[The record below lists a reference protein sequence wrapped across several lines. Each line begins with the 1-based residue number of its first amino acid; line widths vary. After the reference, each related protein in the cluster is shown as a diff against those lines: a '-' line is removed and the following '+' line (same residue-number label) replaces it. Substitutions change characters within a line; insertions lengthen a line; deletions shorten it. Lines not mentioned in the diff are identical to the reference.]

1 MSDPSARHV
10 RGVIFN
16 IQRFSINDGP
26 GIRTTVFLKGCP
38 LRCVWCHN
46 PEGLSIGRQLMFDP
60 GKCIGCGACFKV
72 CPNEAHEITD
82 AGHIL
87 HRDRCTVCGL
97 CAEQCHAGAVE
108 VVGRD
113 VDVAEVIDEVI
124 KDEPFYDTSGGG
136 MTLSGGEPTHQLDFA
151 AALLAEAKSNGLH
164 TAVETC
170 GYGPWDKYERLLAV
184 TDLFLYD
191 IKAGGD
197 DIHTELTGVARS
209 GIVEN
214 LRRLHARGA
223 AIWLRLPLIPGVN
236 DTDDHF
242 RGIAQLLAELPSIQN
257 VQVLPYHPLAGAKYD
272 RLGGSSPMTRE
283 VPMPNEDDIR
293 RWLEALKAH
302 GVTATA
308 G

>member
-1 MSDPSARHV
+1 MSDRSARRV

-46 PEGLSIGRQLMFDP
+46 PEGLSIARQLTFDP

-72 CPNEAHEITD
+72 CPNDAHEMTD
-82 AGHIL
+82 AGHVL

-97 CAEQCHAGAVE
+97 CAEQCHACALE

-113 VDVAEVIDEVI
+113 VDVAEVIDEVM

-136 MTLSGGEPTHQLDFA
+136 MTLSGGEPTHQIDFA
-151 AALLAEAKSNGLH
+151 AALLTEAKSNGLH

-170 GYGPWDKYERLLAV
+170 GYGAWDKYQRLLGV

-197 DIHTELTGVARS
+197 EAHTELTGGS
-209 GIVEN
+209 LGGIVEN
-214 LRRLHARGA
+214 LGRLHARRA
-223 AIWLRLPLIPGVN
+223 ALWLRLPLIPGVN

-242 RGIAQLLAELPSIQN
+242 RGIARLVGELPNIEK
-257 VQVLPYHPLAGAKYD
+257 VQLLPYHPLAGAKYD

-283 VPMPNEDDIR
+283 VPTPNEDDIR
-293 RWLEALKAH
+293 RWLDALKAH
-302 GVTATA
+302 GVTATT